1 MATSASPWEKYKPAS
16 APAETASAAQEP
28 ASAAVAPPSSA
39 DQAAAKNDAAFDAGA
54 AKLKEDYKEKTTRTG
69 MSPVKVG
76 DFEAEIPSFFLTAP
90 GVVTASAA
98 LYGAG
103 VGAKKGYDVAV
114 SGGKKLYGSLRDMMG
129 AKKEDGLLAS
139 QQADKAA
146 LAQSTPADVSAQT
159 KPTTAFDTSTDIGKP
174 FSKTDINLVEK
185 GEINTGTNTVSKDV
199 TANQKAMAK
208 GIAEGLPAPDL
219 TTGTGKPA
227 YAGQSDEAKIKTSY
241 ASTQDVPKGYAFVP
255 GAQNIDTVRQNVGQP
270 TFTKEF
276 AVRPYPQSYQAANE
290 VSNEINRSMARPT
303 RDQLIAEGKPFV
315 KNTPGITEYAS
326 RLKLVKV
333 AGVGGALV
341 SIANLAN
348 AKQAAQTMGEAMLP
362 IGMTPSEVQSGKI
375 PALESKENQEQ
386 YLLSQPGNRAELAA
400 MIKGKNPDEVNKIR
414 NDYLGSAPTSD
425 FDRASRL
432 FRQQAAAKQGVPP
445 PSMR

>member
-39 DQAAAKNDAAFDAGA
+39 DQATAKNDAEFAAGNE
-54 AKLKEDYKEKTTRTG
+54 KLKEDYKAKTTKTG

-76 DFEAEIPSFFLTAP
+76 DFETEIPSFFLTAP
-90 GVVTASAA
+90 GVVTAGAA

-174 FSKTDINLVEK
+174 FSKTDTNLVEK

-199 TANQKAMAK
+199 TANKKDMAK
-208 GIAEGLPAPDL
+208 GIAEGLPEPDL
-219 TTGTGKPA
+219 RTGTGKEA
-227 YAGQSDEAKIKTSY
+227 WAGQAEDGKFKSEYSSIKE
-241 ASTQDVPKGYAFVP
+241 VPKGYVFVKD
-255 GAQNIDTVRQNVGQP
+255 AQYADVIRGNVGQP
-270 TFTKEF
+270 TYTKEM
-276 AVRPYPQSYQAANE
+276 AVRPFPTTYKGTPESAVG
-290 VSNEINRSMARPT
+290 VSNEINRSLNRPT
-303 RDQLIAEGKPFV
+303 RDELKAAKAEMS
-315 KNTPGITEYAS
+315 KNTPGIFKEIS
-326 RLKLVKV
+326 RSKLVRV
-333 AGVGGALV
+333 AGAGGALV
-341 SIANLAN
+341 AFTDLALAGQKAKEGQYEEAARLGIPAATGLISPAIGGLTGAGADPSAFAQQLRAVAPMMGSFAEIANQKVQQIL
-348 AKQAAQTMGEAMLP
+348 KKKKPLEQTNNN
-362 IGMTPSEVQSGKI
+362 I
-375 PALESKENQEQ
+375 
-386 YLLSQPGNRAELAA
+386 
-400 MIKGKNPDEVNKIR
+400 
-414 NDYLGSAPTSD
+414 
-425 FDRASRL
+425 
-432 FRQQAAAKQGVPP
+432 GVPP